1 MRLLGGLKKRR
12 NCDDKEEEPKLEDL
26 REAIAKTTSSKPF
39 SKFLNKWEKLGTGWP
54 RRLVCHDLQTPLELL
69 PKEKGFIFQ
78 LAGLLVCNEK
88 WAEEVGFAFGCP
100 ASTIRN
106 IFKSEVDSLF
116 DRQPSIDKKLP
127 SPEMGSLPHDQL
139 EEKRLRNNG
148 TTPYKCRATDEGIE
162 VEPFNGEFMLAPPSS
177 SSTVPVLDYGE
188 HDTVPEV
195 TGARSDE
202 ESSGTPTNE
211 SPDIPYDSS
220 QQSTGIIKGLFH
232 CVSRSVRKIVRVS
245 RRIICV
251 QRPQRQTESEI
262 DYQSTSAEE
271 LKFQS
276 IKYIEDVLNLQ
287 ENMKD
292 MDSMAL
298 EAMALVVT
306 LLWGGF
312 FLSVD
317 DCIVIREVTDLL
329 CE

>member
-1 MRLLGGLKKRR
+1 M
-12 NCDDKEEEPKLEDL
+12 
-26 REAIAKTTSSKPF
+26 
-39 SKFLNKWEKLGTGWP
+39 
-54 RRLVCHDLQTPLELL
+54 
-69 PKEKGFIFQ
+69 
-78 LAGLLVCNEK
+78 
-88 WAEEVGFAFGCP
+88 
-100 ASTIRN
+100 
-106 IFKSEVDSLF
+106 KS
-116 DRQPSIDKKLP
+116 P
-127 SPEMGSLPHDQL
+127 
-139 EEKRLRNNG
+139 
-148 TTPYKCRATDEGIE
+148 
-162 VEPFNGEFMLAPPSS
+162 
-177 SSTVPVLDYGE
+177 
-188 HDTVPEV
+188 
-195 TGARSDE
+195 
-202 ESSGTPTNE
+202 
-211 SPDIPYDSS
+211 
-220 QQSTGIIKGLFH
+220 
-232 CVSRSVRKIVRVS
+232 
-245 RRIICV
+245 RIICV